1 MPGILVMDSSAP
13 NAAAAARD
21 ADTKKRDRHG
31 TLVNGDRNNARQ
43 DTPSG
48 HMNGGTPQDA
58 STNGMSMA
66 VAGPGG
72 RSPDRYSGSPP
83 EINHIPS
90 DLYNPLSVLLQ
101 RIAQE
106 CYNDLGDVLT
116 KMADIP
122 LGPTTNGALP
132 NGLGPRGQ
140 ENAEANKRKKLLLL
154 KFAQDNRSKFIKLLV
169 LTEWGKKAAH
179 DVSKLIDLFAWTQ
192 EQSAHM
198 DCLDEQL
205 QRIKIHSNMAR
216 ENNPDINTALEILS
230 TGKASWMPALDFI
243 PAEPISSEQALK
255 LLRHMNTSLSIR
267 LNLHE
272 SLPRHLRNWRIHSG
286 RATFVIPNE
295 FEFDVISFAED
306 ASSQWSFIDLRLL
319 FSPAPVITVGSP
331 FFMTLKFKA
340 DEVLG
345 KSGLSGLFD
354 YLQNFILTHKISVLR
369 SQAVGLVRSG
379 RAGSLKVEP
388 VHRELV
394 VQYWMNRPGKKNW
407 IDIGIS
413 HNRLKNGKV
422 SWRGPPLPTL
432 KARWFCEGKEVTDVK
447 LEFDWNDLSME
458 RIVKQITA
466 RHTNDILQA
475 TKESIKSS
483 LKVDL
488 QPSEIEPADCVLKT
502 TLGPKSNTI
511 TMSLEPVTGR
521 YILQPANAT
530 TARAENAFNQGRDPA
545 AIGHILTQALA
556 QTLLTSIQSIANQ
569 LGWQPVSR
577 QSLQA
582 RVVKDAVNLDVIQYA
597 LYCPHGWS
605 SRWAFAAVIDT
616 NGESWWILE
625 LNSTGSA
632 VEYAEEIKMSRP
644 DGSSLSINRKTLASL
659 GRIAVQLISFRVT
672 AQQLEKEKKSCSL
685 RYEFAQ
691 PDTSASTEGIV
702 RGWALHIQTS
712 DLLVTRSDEQPW
724 LESTVAIHCEGLRA
738 EGQQVWHIVT
748 GRMVRSAATDMQ
760 KLMAAS
766 PPSSFEFSD
775 DGRFRILLSTPFGY
789 NILGELR
796 ARLRDVNRLR
806 SFATTLQKR
815 KMRLGSSS
823 LQRVQFEYGPSPSTA
838 AINFASE
845 HHFTIEMSPK
855 NPHHR
860 VLHLLTAI
868 ANDRMPGLP
877 VTLEP
882 SDANGLDR
890 FCTSLILTRSILKV
904 LAELETRTPG
914 NVKNPAIHVHSI
926 FKYRITYEN
935 PVCTFDMRLQPKD
948 DNVYWLIEDNFRTR
962 GPETR
967 PASERSTGHR
977 RLENLQ
983 AKLKELFCSKS
994 EGWFGTRNGIVAELD
1009 AVPDALRKLDKC
1021 VLECT
1026 MEGGY
1031 KAPPP
1036 LEQPVPQGQMNG
1048 VQQGNPQQQHQQ
1060 QQQQQQ
1066 ALQQRIQM
1074 QQQQQARQ
1082 QQQQSHAQAQ
1092 AQQQQQQQRKQA
1104 AQQHGRGQMGR
1115 PPQQQQGQQGRG
1127 AGVGQGRAGQ
1137 SQQDVITID

>member
-1 MPGILVMDSSAP
+1 MPGILMMDPSAP
-13 NAAAAARD
+13 NAAAAAHEGD
-21 ADTKKRDRHG
+21 SKKRDSDGMLLNGSRIDARRDTPAG
-31 TLVNGDRNNARQ
+31 ASVNGV
-43 DTPSG
+43 P
-48 HMNGGTPQDA
+48 PQDVG
-58 STNGMSMA
+58 TNGASMA

-72 RSPDRYSGSPP
+72 RSPDRYAETPP
-83 EINHIPS
+83 ELNHIPS
-90 DLYNPLSVLLQ
+90 DAYNPLSVMLQ
-101 RIAQE
+101 RTAQE
-106 CYNDLGDVLT
+106 CFNDIGDVLT
-116 KMADIP
+116 KLADMP
-122 LGPTTNGALP
+122 LGPTTNGAL
-132 NGLGPRGQ
+132 NGTGPHGQ
-140 ENAEANKRKKLLLL
+140 ESPEAKEANMRKKLLLL
-154 KFAQDNRSKFIKLLV
+154 KFAQDSRSKFIKLLV

-205 QRIKIHSNMAR
+205 QRIKIHTNMAR

-243 PAEPISSEQALK
+243 SPEPISSEQALK
-255 LLRHMNTSLSIR
+255 LLQHMNTSLSIR

-272 SLPRHLRNWRIHSG
+272 TLPRHLRNWRIHSG

-295 FEFDVISFAED
+295 FEFDVISFVED
-306 ASSQWSFIDLRLL
+306 SSSQWSFIDIRLL

-340 DEVLG
+340 DEILG

-388 VHRELV
+388 VHRELI

-407 IDIGIS
+407 IDIGVS
-413 HNRLKNGKV
+413 HNRPRNGKV

-432 KARWFCEGKEVTDVK
+432 KARWFCEGQEVKDARLK
-447 LEFDWNDLSME
+447 FDWTDLSME

-466 RHTNDILQA
+466 RHTNDILRA
-475 TKESIKSS
+475 TRDGIESK

-488 QPSEIEPADCVLKT
+488 QSSPTEPADCMLKT
-502 TLGPKSNTI
+502 TLGPMSNSI

-521 YILQPANAT
+521 YILQPANAI
-530 TARAENAFNQGRDPA
+530 TARAEHAFNLGREPA
-545 AIGHILTQALA
+545 VIGQILIQALA
-556 QTLLTSIQSIANQ
+556 QTLLTSIQGVANQ
-569 LGWQPVSR
+569 LGWQPVSK
-577 QSLQA
+577 QALQA
-582 RVVKDAVNLDVIQYA
+582 NVVKDAVKLDLIQYA
-597 LYCPHGWS
+597 LYCPRGWS
-605 SRWAFAAVIDT
+605 SKWALAAVIDSK
-616 NGESWWILE
+616 GESWWVLR
-625 LNSTGSA
+625 LSSTGSA
-632 VEYAEEIKMSRP
+632 VLYAEDIKMSRP

-659 GRIAVQLISFRVT
+659 GRVAVQLISFRVT
-672 AQQLEKEKKSCSL
+672 AQQLEREKKSCSL
-685 RYEFAQ
+685 RYDFART
-691 PDTSASTEGIV
+691 DDSAVTENIA

-712 DLLVTRSDEQPW
+712 DLLVTPSDEQPW
-724 LESTVAIHCEGLRA
+724 LQSTIAVHCEGLRA
-738 EGQQVWHIVT
+738 EGQHVWHIAT
-748 GRMVRSAATDMQ
+748 GHMVKSAAADMQ

-766 PPSSFEFSD
+766 PPSSFKFSE
-775 DGRFRILLSTPFGY
+775 DGCFRILLSTRFGHDV
-789 NILGELR
+789 LGELR

-823 LQRVQFEYGPSPSTA
+823 LQRVQFEYGPSPHIA

-845 HHFTIEMSPK
+845 KEFSVEISPK

-877 VTLEP
+877 ATLDS

-890 FCTSLILTRSILKV
+890 FCSSLILTRSMVKV
-904 LAELETRTPG
+904 LAELESRRPG

-935 PVCTFDMRLQPKD
+935 PVCTFDVHLEPKD
-948 DNVYWLIEDNFRTR
+948 DKVYWLIEDNYRTR
-962 GPETR
+962 SQDTR
-967 PASERSTGHR
+967 PTPERRPGHR
-977 RLENLQ
+977 RLDNLQ
-983 AKLKELFCSKS
+983 AKLKELFGTKG

-1009 AVPDALRKLDKC
+1009 AVPDALRKLDTH
-1021 VLECT
+1021 VMECM

-1031 KAPPP
+1031 QAPPP
-1036 LEQPVPQGQMNG
+1036 LEQPAQTQGQMNG
-1048 VQQGNPQQQHQQ
+1048 VQQGNQQQIN
-1060 QQQQQQ
+1060 
-1066 ALQQRIQM
+1066 QQRIQ

-1082 QQQQSHAQAQ
+1082 QQQQNHAQAQ
-1092 AQQQQQQQRKQA
+1092 AQAQTQQRRQSAQQQSRGQLPNARGQQRGGGA
-1104 AQQHGRGQMGR
+1104 GAGRG
-1115 PPQQQQGQQGRG
+1115 
-1127 AGVGQGRAGQ
+1127 GRAGQ
-1137 SQQDVITID
+1137 SKQDVITID

>member
-1 MPGILVMDSSAP
+1 MPGILMMDSSAP
-13 NAAAAARD
+13 NAAAAAREGD
-21 ADTKKRDRHG
+21 GKKRERDG
-31 TLVNGDRNNARQ
+31 MLVNGERNDARR
-43 DTPSG
+43 DTP
-48 HMNGGTPQDA
+48 GGA
-58 STNGMSMA
+58 STNGGPSQDAGRNGASMA
-66 VAGPGG
+66 VLGPGG
-72 RSPDRYSGSPP
+72 RTPDQYSEAPP
-83 EINHIPS
+83 EITHIPS
-90 DLYNPLSVLLQ
+90 ELYNPLSVLLQ
-101 RIAQE
+101 RISQE

-116 KMADIP
+116 KMADMP
-122 LGPTTNGALP
+122 LAPSTNGALP
-132 NGLGPRGQ
+132 NGLGAHGQ

-154 KFAQDNRSKFIKLLV
+154 KFAQDQRSKFIKLLV

-198 DCLDEQL
+198 ECLDEQL

-230 TGKASWMPALDFI
+230 TGKASWMPALDYI

-255 LLRHMNTSLSIR
+255 LLQYMNTSLSIR

-272 SLPRHLRNWRIHSG
+272 TLPRHLQNWRIHSG

-295 FEFDVISFAED
+295 FEFDVISFVED
-306 ASSQWSFIDLRLL
+306 ASSQWSFIDIRLL

-407 IDIGIS
+407 IDIGVS
-413 HNRLKNGKV
+413 HNRPKNGKV

-432 KARWFCEGKEVTDVK
+432 KARWFCEGKEVKDAK
-447 LEFDWNDLSME
+447 LEFDWTNLSME

-466 RHTNDILQA
+466 RHTNDILRA
-475 TKESIKSS
+475 TRESIKSK
-483 LKVDL
+483 LQVDL
-488 QPSEIEPADCVLKT
+488 RTSETEPADCTLRT
-502 TLGPKSNTI
+502 TLGPKSNSI

-530 TARAENAFNQGRDPA
+530 TARAENAFNQGREPS

-556 QTLLTSIQSIANQ
+556 QTLLISIQSIASQ

-577 QSLQA
+577 QSLQMNN
-582 RVVKDAVNLDVIQYA
+582 VKEAVKLDVIQYA
-597 LYCPHGWS
+597 LYCPRGWS
-605 SRWAFAAVIDT
+605 SKWAFAVVIDT
-616 NGESWWILE
+616 NGESWWVLE
-625 LNSTGSA
+625 LNSTGSV
-632 VEYAEEIKMSRP
+632 VEYAEEIKMNRP

-659 GRIAVQLISFRVT
+659 GRVAVQLISFRVT

-685 RYEFAQ
+685 RYVFAHSS
-691 PDTSASTEGIV
+691 TSDSNENIA

-712 DLLVTRSDEQPW
+712 DLLVTRSEEQPW

-738 EGQQVWHIVT
+738 GGQHVWHIAT
-748 GRMVRSAATDMQ
+748 GRMVQSAAADMQ

-766 PPSSFEFSD
+766 PPSSFKFSE
-775 DGRFRILLSTPFGY
+775 DGRFRILLCTPFGH
-789 NILGELR
+789 NILKELR

-823 LQRVQFEYGPSPSTA
+823 LQRVQFEYGPSPHTA
-838 AINFASE
+838 AVNFASE
-845 HHFTIEMSPK
+845 KEFTVEISPK

-860 VLHLLTAI
+860 ILRLLTAI

-877 VTLEP
+877 AMLDS

-890 FCTSLILTRSILKV
+890 FCTSLILTRSMLKV

-914 NVKNPAIHVHSI
+914 NVRNPAVHVHSI

-948 DNVYWLIEDNFRTR
+948 DKVYWLIEDNYRTR
-962 GPETR
+962 GQETR
-967 PASERSTGHR
+967 PTPERATGHR
-977 RLENLQ
+977 RLDNLQ
-983 AKLKELFCSKS
+983 AKLKGLFSTKS

-1009 AVPDALRKLDKC
+1009 AVADALRKLDKC

-1036 LEQPVPQGQMNG
+1036 LEQQAVQGQMNG
-1048 VQQGNPQQQHQQ
+1048 VQGNQQQQHQQ
-1060 QQQQQQ
+1060 QQQHHVNQQK
-1066 ALQQRIQM
+1066 M

-1082 QQQQSHAQAQ
+1082 QQQQNHAQAQ
-1092 AQQQQQQQRKQA
+1092 QNQQRKQS
-1104 AQQHGRGQMGR
+1104 AQHHGRGQLPNNR
-1115 PPQQQQGQQGRG
+1115 PQQQGHQNRGGGRG
-1127 AGVGQGRAGQ
+1127 AGGGGGAGRAGQ